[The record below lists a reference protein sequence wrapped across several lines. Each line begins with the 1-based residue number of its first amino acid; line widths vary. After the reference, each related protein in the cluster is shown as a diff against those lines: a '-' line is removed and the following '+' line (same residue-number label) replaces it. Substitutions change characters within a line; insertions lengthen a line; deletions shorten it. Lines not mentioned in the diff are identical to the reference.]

1 MPCSWKIVQIKN
13 GLIFHL
19 EITVALMAIPIG
31 VTPLLSSG
39 FLSSTCPMISLQ
51 MFKCPFLAALCRGVL
66 PTKSRG
72 FLFSMLLIRSW
83 QIEVLPLAAA
93 SWRGVDISLS
103 AWFQLWLPL
112 CTFIRNWTLSMEV
125 KGRAKRILSFLI
137 SLIKMCLI
145 SAWNFQGKERS
156 LYLIDAVHT
165 CWIFIIYTRWFHD
178 QLTNTQVSVVSGKM
192 QWRSSFTVLLQW
204 ACLSSPFI
212 WKSKIYYRWLS
223 VQLYQLIQFQT

>member
-39 FLSSTCPMISLQ
+39 FLSSTCSMISLQ

-83 QIEVLPLAAA
+83 QIKVLPLAAA

-112 CTFIRNWTLSMEV
+112 CTFIRNWTVSMEV

-137 SLIKMCLI
+137 SVIQMCLI
-145 SAWNFQGKERS
+145 SREGKKFIFDWCSPHLLDFYHLHSMIPRS
-156 LYLIDAVHT
+156 IDK
-165 CWIFIIYTRWFHD
+165 Y
-178 QLTNTQVSVVSGKM
+178 
-192 QWRSSFTVLLQW
+192 SSLR
-204 ACLSSPFI
+204 C
-212 WKSKIYYRWLS
+212 
-223 VQLYQLIQFQT
+223 